1 MMVIISKKTIK
12 DYSEK
17 YPKHLTPLE
26 RWFEITSNAEW
37 KNFAEMRKDFNSV
50 DSVGDSLFVFNIKE
64 NDCRLIARIFFN
76 VRTVFIRFI
85 GPHSEYDKLNLKD
98 L

>member
-1 MMVIISKKTIK
+1 MVVISKKIIK
-12 DYSEK
+12 EYAET
-17 YPKHLTPLE
+17 YPKHYIPLE
-26 RWFEITSNAEW
+26 RWHDITTNADW
-37 KNFAEMRKDFNSV
+37 KNFAEMKRDFNSV
-50 DSVGDSLFVFNIKE
+50 DNIGNSLYVFNIKG

-85 GPHSEYDKLNLKD
+85 GTHKEYDSLNLRG

>member
-1 MMVIISKKTIK
+1 MVIISKKIIK
-12 DYSEK
+12 EYAESN
-17 YPKHLTPLE
+17 YKHSVALE
-26 RWFEITSNAEW
+26 RWFEITKDADW
-37 KNFAEMRKDFNSV
+37 KNFAEMKQDFNSV
-50 DSVGDSLFVFNIKE
+50 DNVGESLFVFNIKG

-85 GPHSEYDKLNLKD
+85 GTHKDYDKLNLKD